1 MRKSKTQN
9 KNESLDGLNVYCS
22 CEFRSGSKTPMPTN
36 WLCVFTT
43 GLRPVNVF
51 SLCFLQFLCIAND
64 PWATRNNNNSQWSVD
79 KQCLTHLWKEAI
91 QPQTNY
97 YKNNTTTNIL
107 LIQTDMYHRHQQAKL
122 LIKVLAAFRLL

>member
-1 MRKSKTQN
+1 MCIARVSSVPDQKLQCRPI
-9 KNESLDGLNVYCS
+9 G
-22 CEFRSGSKTPMPTN
+22 
-36 WLCVFTT
+36 CVCLQQL
-43 GLRPVNVF
+43 LRPVNVF